1 MGDPTGNVRP
11 RGRALSRDE
20 ITDVVERYDAR
31 TIVASRI
38 AGDANVENAV
48 ATVQKD
54 GRLSLK
60 DSQTQR
66 TSLLP
71 DRGYAV
77 LGAIQRKANKTLSA
91 AQQTLGCGVR
101 DSDHALVVDAQN
113 AGRHPGQHRLD
124 EGAPFVVEG
133 VRL

>member
-1 MGDPTGNVRP
+1 MGNPTGDVRP

-20 ITDVVERYDAR
+20 ITDVVKRYDAR
-31 TIVASRI
+31 AIIASRI
-38 AGDANVENAV
+38 AGDANVENAF

-77 LGAIQRKANKTLSA
+77 LGPIQRKANKPLSTP
-91 AQQTLGCGVR
+91 QQTLGCGVR
-101 DSDHALVVDAQN
+101 DSDHAVVVDTQN
-113 AGRHPGQHRLD
+113 AGRHPGQHRLN
-124 EGAPFVVEG
+124 EGATF
-133 VRL
+133 